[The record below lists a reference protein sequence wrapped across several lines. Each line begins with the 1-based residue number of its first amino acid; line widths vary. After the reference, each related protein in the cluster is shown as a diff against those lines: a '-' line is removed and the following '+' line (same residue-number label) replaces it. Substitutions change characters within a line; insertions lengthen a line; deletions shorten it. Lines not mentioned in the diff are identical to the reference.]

1 MMQVYIGTS
10 GGIWETES
18 IELEDTD
25 PVSQMRL
32 WEREKEKKEEKR
44 GDSDKWWW
52 LFLVGKSLPIY
63 TTLHIGAKI
72 GVLPLLGVYIAT

>member
-1 MMQVYIGTS
+1 MQVYIGTS
-10 GGIWETES
+10 GGIRETES
-18 IELEDTD
+18 IESEDTD

-32 WEREKEKKEEKR
+32 WEREREKKEEKR
-44 GDSDKWWW
+44 GDSDKWW